1 MSSLCQKNET
11 KLTGCKVLVI
21 AGHPD
26 SFAELGHVLKRW
38 GHRVQ
43 SASGAHDALPQARR
57 FRPELVLFDL
67 SFPHWDGFEAAHQ
80 IKSTLTHRH
89 IFLLAAMT
97 DHLLSKVPWRGK
109 GGLFDR
115 QLIKPVDM
123 EQVREILLELREG
136 L

>member
-1 MSSLCQKNET
+1 MSSLCLKDET

-26 SFAELGHVLKRW
+26 SFDELGHVLKRW

-43 SASGAHDALPQARR
+43 SASGTLEALAQAKR
-57 FRPELVLFDL
+57 FMPELVLLDL
-67 SFPHWDGFEAAHQ
+67 SFPQWDGYEAAHQ
-80 IKSTLTHRH
+80 IKSTFTHRH

-97 DHLLSKVPWRGK
+97 DHSLSKVPWRGK

-115 QLIKPVDM
+115 QLTKPVDM
-123 EQVREILLELREG
+123 EKVREILLELREG